1 MKKKT
6 VNTIMVVDNFFQA
19 AAFIFKKGNFY
30 QQAFADAFVDPVQKE
45 TSSKIIKSAC
55 QEKKIGFRN
64 NFLTLIPRSQVTI
77 KSFEL
82 PSTSANEIKQMVNF
96 QLQNSLPYRLENLII
111 QNLMYPSSKEG
122 YLQVK
127 TVVVQKELIENLIE
141 IFKLSTIKVS
151 RIDLSS
157 VVLINRFKM
166 VYKREAFFKE
176 TSLLI
181 DIEGEGIDFVFIRN
195 GQILLSR
202 GVLLNKDNFKEDFLR
217 EIKKSLSLFSHKF
230 QDKLLLIL
238 LWGRRPDLSNLADLI
253 SGHTDLEVQVKESEN
268 LLKSL
273 AYSTYEEKE
282 KINLLPDLVREKQ
295 RHNLKRKNFL
305 RIILFIA
312 VIFIFLIT
320 GLFFDF
326 KEKQKQLT
334 DINYQI
340 EQIKSDAVEIQ
351 QKKLIIE
358 SALMNQAKTLQSLEI
373 LGELYSIT
381 APGIFFSS
389 FSLTPAE
396 SAIIKGQAEELD
408 KILEFVSKL
417 ESSSLFENVELKYTS
432 KRRLKEKEIIDFE
445 IAFFISRP
453 QFNISP

>member
-19 AAFIFKKGNFY
+19 ATFIFKKGNFY
-30 QQAFADAFVDPVQKE
+30 QQAFADASVDPAQKE
-45 TSSKIIKSAC
+45 TLSKIIKSAC
-55 QEKKIGFRN
+55 QEKKIDFRN

-82 PSTSANEIKQMVNF
+82 PSTSANEIEQMVNF

-166 VYKREAFFKE
+166 VYRRESFFKE

-181 DIEGEGIDFVFIRN
+181 DVEREGIDFVFTRN

-202 GVLLNKDNFKEDFLR
+202 GALLNKDNFKEDFLK
-217 EIKKSLSLFSHKF
+217 EIKMSLSLFNHKF

-238 LWGRRPDLSNLADLI
+238 LWGRSPDLSNLVDLI
-253 SGHTDLEVQVKESEN
+253 SGHTNLEVQVKESEN

-273 AYSTYEEKE
+273 AYTTYEEKE
-282 KINLLPDLVREKQ
+282 KINLLPGLVRERQ
-295 RHNLKRKNFL
+295 RRNLKRKSFL
-305 RIILFIA
+305 RISLFIA
-312 VIFIFLIT
+312 VICIFLIA

-326 KEKQKQLT
+326 KEKQKQLN

-340 EQIKSDAVEIQ
+340 EQIESDAVEIQ

-358 SALMNQAKTLQSLEI
+358 SALMNQAQTIQSLEI

-389 FSLTPAE
+389 FSLTPAK

-432 KRRLKEKEIIDFE
+432 KRRLKKKEIIDFE
-445 IAFFISRP
+445 IAFFINHS